1 MYKKL
6 WKKKEAAQYYKDN
19 MFSNQVIG
27 LNLVILLKRKLIIKL
42 YLENIIL
49 YLVGSVSFYL
59 TTVYNITY
67 LNV

>member
-1 MYKKL
+1 
-6 WKKKEAAQYYKDN
+6 

-27 LNLVILLKRKLIIKL
+27 FNFVILLKKKLIIKL

-59 TTVYNITY
+59 ITEFNIKY
-67 LNV
+67 LDV